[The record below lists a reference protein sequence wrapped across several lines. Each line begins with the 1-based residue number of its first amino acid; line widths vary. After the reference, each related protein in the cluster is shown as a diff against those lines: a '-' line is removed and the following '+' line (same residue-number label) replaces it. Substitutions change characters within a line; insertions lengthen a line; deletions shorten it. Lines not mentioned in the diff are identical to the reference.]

1 MPDQPSSEPRR
12 PHDLPAPAR
21 PAAGPPR
28 ELNLVHAMA
37 KFARMVRYRK
47 AVLIVILAAAGAL
60 GALQYTTEPRR
71 YESTASLLILGSGED
86 AWSTEMS
93 GERVS
98 RDLMPTYQNLIRS
111 EVVLEEAI
119 KLLPP
124 AARVDMGAAHP
135 DQRTELLRGNLTVTA
150 QRGTNIM
157 DIAYRSAS
165 PQAAASVVG
174 SVVTAYMSYMDS
186 LKKNTGRELLDVLTR
201 QKVALQEELR
211 AKEAELAATRA
222 ASGEL
227 VLREGNQGTT
237 VAVRRALSLNE
248 ALIRAREKRLEAQT
262 QLAAI
267 EATIRNGGDLKQLA
281 LSMVDEAGN
290 EALLQNLGLST
301 ASDGGTI
308 AKLKQ
313 QLLADAATL
322 QNMSRLY
329 GPAHTKVQEIQ
340 QRIQVAQ
347 QYLATYRQNAT
358 SSLNQM
364 ADGDLVE
371 TLHGLVRQQ
380 LSRAIEHE
388 NALAASYDQEK
399 TRAIELDRSVTQLD
413 LLERELARLRS
424 FYDVVVDRIKNID
437 LGQDAS
443 TLRASV
449 ISQPEVPK
457 SPVSPQLK
465 MVVMKFGLLG
475 LLLGL
480 GLIYVLDVL
489 DDRFRS
495 PEDIQSQLQV
505 PVLAMIRKLDL
516 LEGDGVDKLHVHVRP
531 GGAASEAFRTL
542 RTALALTDGGAKSFV
557 MSSAE
562 PGDGKTTVM
571 ANLAAAF
578 AQTGQRTLLV
588 DADMRRPGLTAFLDL
603 RGPTGLSAV
612 LRDDAPIAE
621 SVQANLETGALKN
634 LDVLPAGPR
643 QNNAMQLLA
652 NERFSE
658 LLSWA
663 DSRYDQV
670 LVDGP
675 PALAVSDAAMI
686 GRLVDGVLL
695 TVRPEKNRRREVIR
709 AVEQFRMLGVNVI
722 GTVLNHMATRKD
734 SGYYGYGDAYGYEYG
749 YGGDHEEE
757 SSVVAEHEIPGG
769 IRPTRRNRRTAA

>member
-1 MPDQPSSEPRR
+1 MVQ
-12 PHDLPAPAR
+12 
-21 PAAGPPR
+21 
-28 ELNLVHAMA
+28 
-37 KFARMVRYRK
+37 FARMVRYRM

-86 AWSTEMS
+86 AWSAEMS

-111 EVVLEEAI
+111 EVVLEEALKI
-119 KLLPP
+119 LPP

-135 DQRTELLRGNLTVTA
+135 DQWTEVLRKNLTVTA

-157 DIAYRSAS
+157 DIAYRSAN
-165 PQAAASVVG
+165 PQAAATVVG
-174 SVVTAYMSYMDS
+174 SIVTAYLTYMDS
-186 LKKNTGRELLDVLTR
+186 LKRNTGRELLDVLTK
-201 QKVALQEELR
+201 QKAALQEELR

-227 VLREGNQGTT
+227 VLRDGNQGIT

-248 ALIRAREKRLEAQT
+248 SLIKARETRLEAQT

-267 EATIRNGGDLKQLA
+267 ESTIRNGGDLRQLA

-290 EALLQNLGLST
+290 EALLQNLGLSS
-301 ASDGGTI
+301 ASDGGTL
-308 AKLKQ
+308 ARVKQ
-313 QLLADAATL
+313 QLITDTATL
-322 QNMSRLY
+322 QNLRRLY

-340 QRIQVAQ
+340 QRIEVAQ
-347 QYLATYRQNAT
+347 QYLASYRQDAM
-358 SSLNQM
+358 SSLNRM
-364 ADGDLVE
+364 ADDELVE
-371 TLHGLVRQQ
+371 TLHGLARQRLAQ
-380 LSRAIEHE
+380 AVEHE
-388 NALAASYDQEK
+388 NALAGSYDEEK
-399 TRAIELDRSVTQLD
+399 ARAIELDRSVTQLD
-413 LLERELARLRS
+413 ILERELERLRS

-457 SPVSPQLK
+457 NPVSPQLK
-465 MVVMKFGLLG
+465 MVAMKFGFLG
-475 LLLGL
+475 LLVGL

-505 PVLAMIRKLDL
+505 PVLALIRKLDVL
-516 LEGDGVDKLHVHVRP
+516 DGEGTDKLHVHVRP
-531 GGAASEAFRTL
+531 SGVASEAFRTL

-578 AQTGQRTLLV
+578 AQTGQRTLLI
-588 DADMRRPGLTAFLDL
+588 DADMRRPGLTSFLEL

-612 LRDDAPIAE
+612 LRDDGPIAE
-621 SVQANLETGALKN
+621 SVQANLEAGVLKN

-652 NERFSE
+652 SVRFSE

-663 DSRYDQV
+663 DSQYDQV

-686 GRLVDGVLL
+686 GRLVDGVLV

-709 AVEQFRMLGVNVI
+709 AVQQFRMLGVNVI
-722 GTVLNHMATRKD
+722 GTVLNHMATKKD

-749 YGGDHEEE
+749 YGGDPEEE
-757 SSVVAEHEIPGG
+757 SAPVAENEHKSG
-769 IRPTRRNRRTAA
+769 IRPKRRSQRVAA